1 MYQGLEVGAGEECCV
16 VGVELHS
23 GRRVKGMVPSDLL
36 QNNVPMIDNID
47 LYSWK
52 LLKGLILC
60 FFFFLHT
67 HTYTKKKKKL
77 EGKNSVAEI
86 DI

>member
-1 MYQGLEVGAGEECCV
+1 MYQGLEVRAGEECCA
-16 VGVELHS
+16 VGVDMHS
-23 GRRVKGMVPSDLL
+23 GRRVKGVVPTDLL
-36 QNNVPMIDNID
+36 QNNVPMVDNID

-60 FFFFLHT
+60 FFFFNT
-67 HTYTKKKKKL
+67 HTYTKKKKK
-77 EGKNSVAEI
+77 GKNSVAEI

>member
-1 MYQGLEVGAGEECCV
+1 MYQGLEVGAGEECCA

-60 FFFFLHT
+60 FFFFFTHT
-67 HTYTKKKKKL
+67 HIHQKKKKL

>member
-1 MYQGLEVGAGEECCV
+1 MYQGLEVGAGEECCA

-60 FFFFLHT
+60 FFFYT
-67 HTYTKKKKKL
+67 HTYTKKKKKKKL

>member
-1 MYQGLEVGAGEECCV
+1 MYQGLEVGAGEECCA

-60 FFFFLHT
+60 SFFFFLHT
-67 HTYTKKKKKL
+67 HTYTKKKKIRRKKL
-77 EGKNSVAEI
+77 CSR
-86 DI
+86 D

>member
-1 MYQGLEVGAGEECCV
+1 M
-16 VGVELHS
+16 GVELHS

-60 FFFFLHT
+60 FFFFFYTHT
-67 HTYTKKKKKL
+67 HTPKKKKKIRRKKL
-77 EGKNSVAEI
+77 CSR
-86 DI
+86 D

>member
-1 MYQGLEVGAGEECCV
+1 M
-16 VGVELHS
+16 GVELHS

-60 FFFFLHT
+60 FFFFFTHT
-67 HTYTKKKKKL
+67 HIHQKKKKL